1 MKLSYII
8 VAVFFVLFVR
18 TIEATERHHSHP
30 ILPET
35 TTGNNYQSAN
45 GIALSISMAQLG
57 CDWGTEDAQGGIG
70 VGNYNNKNAV
80 SIGLCERV
88 NRVMFR
94 GSFGT
99 EGRDHAYGF
108 GMRIH
113 F

>member
-1 MKLSYII
+1 MKMGYIF
-8 VAVFFVLFVR
+8 VAVAALFFLALSQSYGS
-18 TIEATERHHSHP
+18 EYHHP

-35 TTGNNYQSAN
+35 TTVNNYQSAN

-57 CDWGTEDAQGGIG
+57 CDWGTEDAQGGLG
-70 VGNYNNKNAV
+70 VGNYNNKNAA
-80 SIGLCERV
+80 SIGLCKRV